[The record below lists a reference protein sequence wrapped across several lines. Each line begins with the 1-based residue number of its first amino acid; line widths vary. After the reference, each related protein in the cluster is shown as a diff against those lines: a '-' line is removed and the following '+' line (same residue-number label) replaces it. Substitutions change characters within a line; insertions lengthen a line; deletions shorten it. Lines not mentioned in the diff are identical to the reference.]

1 MFFGVRMISQILNF
15 AFSFFPISALLF
27 LAYRIWERKR
37 TPSGFFHLFVALIL
51 TFIASFQTF
60 LLVWFFEYLYDYEAT
75 GATIV
80 FCIGL
85 GFALRG
91 IYKISENVSHGE
103 VNFEVKQIYR
113 WLVLIALAFVIV
125 YYIPIYFKVQRTF
138 IWKVGGLFYGLSH
151 ILLWGI
157 FNSIAI
163 IAGLVEKLK
172 NQAKILKVLSFYFL
186 IEPLIYLTLVAFEV
200 LPSWLFT
207 ARLIMSTISA
217 LIALFVVSF
226 TFIFSLKYLN
236 QVVSEVER
244 IYPEGIKLISLR
256 KIRSLVFTSVPFIG
270 ILLFLQAFLI
280 KTYIEFEV
288 KRYASE
294 KAKLLQS
301 VANDMEFAIKSSFK
315 ILEELAQDKD
325 VAEINLS
332 ALHSKYERAFRR
344 FPDYIGNVG
353 RVDENGILRYTYPVD
368 PKAIGRDVSYQEH
381 NRKFLI
387 LRKPIVSS
395 VFRAVQGYDAVV
407 LGYPVFDSRG
417 KFLGGVSCL
426 IDVNKMLQHFS
437 KMAGGGLD
445 EFLVFSVNNGSVLFS
460 NQQNLI
466 GQNFYDAIKKLVRE
480 DVKSIVQEEINSKNS
495 DGIALQGRHIWWRKI
510 NFAFSFAK
518 IELIENDTETWAFV
532 NLIDE
537 STLLERFGYHLRVY
551 FILFVAS
558 ILIFAYLLWVYINS
572 IKYSF
577 TLEDEIVKQTGEII
591 ESERKY
597 KELAE
602 NPLVGLAIYDESGF
616 KFVNR
621 RLCEILG
628 YETIDEFL
636 KLSPFNIIHPDDRE
650 KWVERG
656 KKLLRGEFAPERA
669 DYRAFKK
676 DGSIVYLTCYSKRV
690 IFDGKPAVQTVIID
704 STKERMQE
712 NMIRHLQRVESIGT
726 FTMGMAH
733 DFNNILQIIVASAQM
748 IDLKFQRG
756 ELKKE
761 DLKKYI
767 DNIISISNRGAEL
780 IKRLK
785 IFTRK
790 EIPNAEILDFEQVV
804 LNTVDLLRSLFPKF
818 IDIEVRSNCA
828 GVKVYGSR
836 IEIQQAFLNI
846 AINAKDA
853 IVEKKEKGMLNENGK
868 ILIETCVKDIT
879 LEDADI
885 FKVNPG
891 KYVCVSVSDNGI
903 GMDEKTKSRIFEPFF
918 TTKRPEIGTGLG
930 MATVFGIVT
939 SHGGFITV
947 DSKLGEG
954 TKVAFYLPVVSIDEI
969 PKVGQ
974 KVKEVEKGTGA
985 TVMIICENQNLKSKL
1000 KSFFE
1005 SKGVEILFADDK
1017 VIAVKVLNENSEKIG
1032 TILIDS
1038 KTPRLKLKDTIAEL
1052 KILKPSVKIILLY
1065 STQETSEIE
1074 GVEVIE
1080 NPESEMEKLI
1090 ELARL

>member
-1 MFFGVRMISQILNF
+1 MFFGVKMVSQILNF
-15 AFSFFPISALLF
+15 IFSFFPISALLF
-27 LAYRIWERKR
+27 LAYRIWERRR

-51 TFIASFQTF
+51 TFIASFQAF

-75 GATIV
+75 GATLV
-80 FCIGL
+80 FFIGL
-85 GFALRG
+85 SFALRG
-91 IYKISENVSHGE
+91 IYKVSENISDE
-103 VNFEVKQIYR
+103 ANFEVKRIYK
-113 WLVLIALAFVIV
+113 WVVLLALVFVIV
-125 YYIPIYFKVQRTF
+125 YYIPIYFKIQRTF
-138 IWKVGGLFYGLSH
+138 IWKVGGLFYGLNS

-163 IAGLVEKLK
+163 IAGLAEKLK
-172 NQAKILKVLSFYFL
+172 SRAKILKFLSFYFL
-186 IEPLIYLTLVAFEV
+186 VEPLVYLTLVAFEV
-200 LPSWLFT
+200 LPSRLFT
-207 ARLIMSTISA
+207 ARLIMSIISV
-217 LIALFVVSF
+217 LVALFVAFF
-226 TFIFSLKYLN
+226 TLVFSLRYLN
-236 QVVSEVER
+236 QIISGVER
-244 IYPEGIKLISLR
+244 IYPQRIKLVSLR
-256 KIRSLVFTSVPFIG
+256 KIRALVFTFIPFIG
-270 ILLFLQAFLI
+270 VLLFLQAFLI

-301 VANDMEFAIKSSFK
+301 VANDMGFAIKSSFK

-344 FPDYIGNVG
+344 FPDYIGNVS
-353 RVDENGILRYTYPVD
+353 RVDERGILRYTYPVD
-368 PKAIGRDVSYQEH
+368 QKAIGRDVSYQEH

-437 KMAGGGLD
+437 KIAGEGLD
-445 EFLVFSVNNGSVLFS
+445 DFLVFSVNSGSVLFS
-460 NQQNLI
+460 NKPDLI

-480 DVKSIVQEEINSKNS
+480 DVKSIVQEEINSKNL
-495 DGIALQGRHIWWRKI
+495 DGIVLQGRHIWLRKI
-510 NFAFSFAK
+510 NFALSFAK

-537 STLLERFGYHLRVY
+537 ATLLERFGYHLRIY
-551 FILFVAS
+551 YILLTGS
-558 ILIFAYLLWVYINS
+558 ILIFVYLLLIYINS
-572 IKYSF
+572 VKYSF
-577 TLEDEIVKQTGEII
+577 TLEEEVGKQMVEII
-591 ESERKY
+591 ESEKKY
-597 KELAE
+597 RELAD
-602 NPLVGLAIYDESGF
+602 NPLVGLAIYDENGF

-621 RLCEILG
+621 RLYEILG
-628 YETIDEFL
+628 YESIDEFL
-636 KLSPFNIIHPDDRE
+636 KLSPFKIVHPDDRE
-650 KWVERG
+650 KWIERAM
-656 KKLLRGEFAPERA
+656 KLLRGEFAPERA
-669 DYRAFKK
+669 EYRAFKK

-690 IFDGKPAVQTVIID
+690 IFEGKPAVQTVIVD

-748 IDLKFQRG
+748 IDFKFQRG

-790 EIPNAEILDFEQVV
+790 EIPNAEILDFEQVISSIIEIF
-804 LNTVDLLRSLFPKF
+804 RSLFPKF
-818 IDIEVRSNCA
+818 IDIEVRLNCA

-836 IEIQQAFLNI
+836 VEIQQALLNI
-846 AINAKDA
+846 AVNAKDA
-853 IVEKKEKGMLNENGK
+853 IVEKEEKGMLKENGK
-868 ILIETCVKDIT
+868 ILIETCVKEIT
-879 LEDADI
+879 LEEADI

-891 KYVCVSVSDNGI
+891 KYVCVSVTDNGI

-930 MATVFGIVT
+930 MATVFGVVT

-947 DSKLGEG
+947 DSKFGEG
-954 TKVAFYLPVVSIDEI
+954 TKVTFYLPIASMEEI
-969 PKVGQ
+969 SE
-974 KVKEVEKGTGA
+974 VKERVEKIEKKA
-985 TVMIICENQNLKSKL
+985 SVMIISENSNLKSNLKL
-1000 KSFFE
+1000 FFE
-1005 SKGVEILFADDK
+1005 SKGVEVLLADDK
-1017 VIAVKVLNENSEKIG
+1017 VIAVKVLSENSESIRA
-1032 TILIDS
+1032 ILIDS
-1038 KTPRLKLKDTIAEL
+1038 KSPRLKLKDTIAEL

-1080 NPESEMEKLI
+1080 DPESEVEKLI
-1090 ELARL
+1090 EVVSL